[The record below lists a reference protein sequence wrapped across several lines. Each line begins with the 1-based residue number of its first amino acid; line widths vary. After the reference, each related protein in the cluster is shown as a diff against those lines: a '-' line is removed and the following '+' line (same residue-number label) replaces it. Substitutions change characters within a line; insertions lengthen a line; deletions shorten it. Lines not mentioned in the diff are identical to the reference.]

1 MKNDASFEVGLEADR
16 PELAEGP
23 AYRFEVERRDFF
35 KTLGGLVVLLVAD
48 TALGQE
54 SGGGRGRGE
63 TLPAEVSA
71 WLRIAEDGSVTVFT
85 GKVEVGQNAR
95 TSLTQAVAEEL
106 HAPVSRI
113 TLVMGDTDR
122 TPFDMGTFGSRTT
135 PIMAPQLRKV
145 AVAAREA
152 LVAMAAEAWKVD
164 RSTLTAVDGRI
175 VDASSARAV
184 GFGDLTKGRALVTTV
199 GADVPLTPA
208 KDWTVAGHSVPKVGA
223 REIVTGRHR
232 YTSDVAR
239 PGMWHGRVLRAPSIG
254 ASLVA
259 VDSSAA
265 RALPDVTVVQDG
277 DFAGVAAPTAAR
289 AGRAIEALKAE
300 WKAVAQPSD
309 AEVYAYL
316 KQTPPD
322 ARDGARPNDR
332 RKTGSLDEGLAAAET
347 RLEHAYTV
355 AYIAHAP
362 LEPRA
367 AVAEWSDGRLTVWT
381 GTQRPF
387 GVRTELAEA
396 FRMPSEKVRVIV
408 PDTGSGYGG
417 KHTGEAAIEAAR
429 LARAAGRPVK
439 VVWSRQEEFTGA
451 YFRPAGIIEVRSGAR
466 ADGTLT
472 AWDFHT
478 WNCGTAGIQ
487 TPYDV
492 PHQIVE
498 FHPARSPLR
507 QGSYRGLAA
516 TANHFAR
523 EVHMDEL
530 SRALALDP
538 VEMRRRNTK
547 DARLRAVVDAAAE
560 RFGWPRAKSTPGRGC
575 GMAAGVEKGSYVA
588 AFAEV
593 EVAPGTGSV
602 KVLRLVAAFE
612 CGAIVNPDHLLN
624 QVEGSLVMGLGGA
637 LFEAVR
643 FEGGQV
649 TTNRFSKYRVPRFSD
664 APTLDVVL
672 LDRKDLPSAGAG
684 ETPIVVVAPAVANAI
699 FDVTGQRLRGLPLV
713 PQGVKTS

>member
-1 MKNDASFEVGLEADR
+1 VKDPALFEAGFEADR
-16 PELAEGP
+16 PELAAGP
-23 AYRFEVERRDFF
+23 AYRFDVERRDFF

-54 SGGGRGRGE
+54 SGRGRGE
-63 TLPAEVSA
+63 SFPAEVGA
-71 WLRIAEDGSVTVFT
+71 WLHIAEDGSVTVFT
-85 GKVEVGQNAR
+85 GKVEFGQNAR

-135 PIMAPQLRKV
+135 PIMAPQLRRV
-145 AVAAREA
+145 AAAAREA
-152 LVAMAAEAWKVD
+152 LLGLAAEAWKVE

-175 VDASSARAV
+175 VGRTTARAA
-184 GFGDLTKGRALVTTV
+184 GFGDLTKGRALVTSV
-199 GADVPLTPA
+199 GADVPLTPT
-208 KDWTVAGHSVPKVGA
+208 KDWTVAGRSVPKVGA

-265 RALPDVTVVQDG
+265 RVLPDVTVVQDG
-277 DFAGVAAPTAAR
+277 DFVGVAAPTAAR
-289 AGRAIEALKAE
+289 ADRATLALKAE

-322 ARDGARPNDR
+322 AREGARRTDR
-332 RKTGSLDEGLAAAET
+332 RTTGSLDEGLAAAHT
-347 RLEHAYTV
+347 RLQQAYTV

-367 AVAEWSDGRLTVWT
+367 AVAEWSEGRLTVWT

-387 GVRTELAEA
+387 GVRNELAEA
-396 FRMPSEKVRVIV
+396 FRMPEDKVRVIV

-417 KHTGEAAIEAAR
+417 KHTGETAIEAAR

-439 VVWSRQEEFTGA
+439 VVWSRPEEFTGA
-451 YFRPAGIIEVRSGAR
+451 YFRPAGVIEVRSGAR

-478 WNCGTAGIQ
+478 WNCGSSGIQ
-487 TPYDV
+487 TPYEV
-492 PHQIVE
+492 PHQVVE

-523 EVHMDEL
+523 EVHLDEL
-530 SRALALDP
+530 ARALALDP
-538 VEMRRRNTK
+538 LELRRRNAK
-547 DARLRAVVDAAAE
+547 DPRLRAVVDAAAA
-560 RFGWPRAKSTPGRGC
+560 RFGWPRTKAAPGC
-575 GMAAGVEKGSYVA
+575 GYGIAAGFEKGSYVA
-588 AFAEV
+588 ACAEV
-593 EVAPGTGSV
+593 EVAPGSGRV
-602 KVLRLVAAFE
+602 KVRRLVAAFE

-643 FEGGQV
+643 FEGGRV
-649 TTNRFSKYRVPRFSD
+649 TSDRFSRYRVPRFSD
-664 APTLDVVL
+664 TPALEVVL
-672 LDRKDLPSAGAG
+672 LDRKDLEPAGAG
-684 ETPIVVVAPAVANAI
+684 ETPIVAVAPAVANAI
-699 FDVTGQRLRGLPLV
+699 FDASGQRLRGLPLA
-713 PQGVKTS
+713 PEGVKTS